1 MYILIILYSL
11 SVKFRFNRLLRIS
24 NWIDFIYLFFL
35 RINLDIVDSFGW
47 DLGNGSF
54 SGLTGKLQREECD
67 FGGIGSFI
75 RPDRMMVI
83 DYTVGTFY
91 RQ

>member
-1 MYILIILYSL
+1 LLYLIFTLPCMLIKVFYIFFYVFRIDLGII
-11 SVKFRFNRLLRIS
+11 
-24 NWIDFIYLFFL
+24 
-35 RINLDIVDSFGW
+35 DSFGW

-54 SGLTGKLQREECD
+54 SGLTGQLQREECD
-67 FGGIGSFI
+67 FGGIGTFI
-75 RPDRMMVI
+75 RNDRMTVI

>member
-1 MYILIILYSL
+1 MSL
-11 SVKFRFNRLLRIS
+11 G
-24 NWIDFIYLFFL
+24 
-35 RINLDIVDSFGW
+35 IVDSFGW

-54 SGLTGKLQREECD
+54 SGLTGQLQRGECD
-67 FGGIGSFI
+67 FGGIGAFI
-75 RPDRMMVI
+75 RNDRMMAI